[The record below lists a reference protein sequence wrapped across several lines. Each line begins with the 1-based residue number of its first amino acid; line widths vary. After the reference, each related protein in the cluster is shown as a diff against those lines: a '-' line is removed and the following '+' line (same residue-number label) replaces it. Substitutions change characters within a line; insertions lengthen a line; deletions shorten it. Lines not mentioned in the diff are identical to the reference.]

1 MNRESEPPRL
11 SKTAVGWRLCIESAM
26 RLPLNYELIDNAG
39 AMLQAKEVLSQGK
52 GLVIGFPHF
61 SKRDGLIYGNYALH
75 VGQRQRIP
83 LVLPMALHQYDDF
96 KPALLA
102 VSRLCDGMICP
113 IVIDDTVKREKYKDL
128 PIGQG
133 MKEYLISASK
143 AIQEGGIVALSL
155 QGGRKASLG
164 EPVPALSTLL
174 EFLFRRG
181 VDNYAVHFVGI
192 TPKTT
197 LDPEGFE
204 DLDGWNFSMRYTVRP
219 GKTYLFENL
228 REVFGLTQASE
239 YAQLDA
245 WGYQELA
252 GLVQDSYRG
261 NYKS

>member
-1 MNRESEPPRL
+1 MNRESEPSRL
-11 SKTAVGWRLCIESAM
+11 SKIAVGWRLCIESAL
-26 RLPLNYELIDNAG
+26 RLPMNYDVIDDVG
-39 AMLQAKEVLSQGK
+39 AILQAKEVLSQGK

-75 VGQRQRIP
+75 VAQRQRVP

-96 KPALLA
+96 KPALRTL
-102 VSRLCDGMICP
+102 SRLCDGLVCP

-192 TPKTT
+192 TPKTS
-197 LDPEGFE
+197 LVPEAFE
-204 DLDGWNFSMRYTVRP
+204 DLDGWNMGMRYTVRP
-219 GKTYLFENL
+219 GNTYMFKNL
-228 REVFGLTQASE
+228 QEAFGLTQVRE

-245 WGYQELA
+245 WGYRELA
-252 GLVQDSYRG
+252 GLVQESYRG
-261 NYKS
+261 NYKP